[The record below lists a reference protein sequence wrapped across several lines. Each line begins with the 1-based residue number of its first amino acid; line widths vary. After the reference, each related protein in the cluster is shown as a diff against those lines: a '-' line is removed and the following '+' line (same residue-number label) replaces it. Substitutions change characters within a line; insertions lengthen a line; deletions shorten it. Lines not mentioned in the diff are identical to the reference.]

1 MRVTK
6 VVIRLVVSFM
16 KICEGGKLWGIHSVV
31 SRLSRCDVQE

>member
-1 MRVTK
+1 MRVAK

-16 KICEGGKLWGIHSVV
+16 KICEGGKLWGIHRVV